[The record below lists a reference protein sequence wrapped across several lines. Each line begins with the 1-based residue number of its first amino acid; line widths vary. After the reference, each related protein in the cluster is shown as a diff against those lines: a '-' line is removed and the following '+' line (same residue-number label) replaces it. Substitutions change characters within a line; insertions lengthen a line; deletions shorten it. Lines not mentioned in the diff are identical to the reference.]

1 MDDKLSGLAALD
13 QRSRE
18 IFRRLVETYLE
29 TGEPVGSRTISRIL
43 PSNLSP
49 ASVRNVMA
57 DLEDAGLIFSPHTS
71 AGRLPTQLG
80 LRFFVDALL
89 DIGPLDAEQKT
100 AIDARLGKFDR
111 GHRLEEALTEATN
124 LLSGLSHC
132 AGVVITPKHN
142 PRLKHIE
149 FVPLSPQRALVVLVG
164 DDGTVENRSI
174 EVPAGL
180 PASTFTRASN
190 LLSNAP

>member
-1 MDDKLSGLAALD
+1 
-13 QRSRE
+13 
-18 IFRRLVETYLE
+18 
-29 TGEPVGSRTISRIL
+29 
-43 PSNLSP
+43 
-49 ASVRNVMA
+49 MA

-89 DIGPLDAEQKT
+89 DIGPLEEQQRS

-111 GHRLEEALTEATN
+111 GHKLEEALTDATN
-124 LLSGLSHC
+124 LLSGLSQC

-149 FVPLSPQRALVVLVG
+149 FVAIVATPRPGRPGGRGRHGGKPQHR
-164 DDGTVENRSI
+164 R
-174 EVPAGL
+174 PAR
-180 PASTFTRASN
+180 PARLDPYPRLQPVQQSAGR
-190 LLSNAP
+190 